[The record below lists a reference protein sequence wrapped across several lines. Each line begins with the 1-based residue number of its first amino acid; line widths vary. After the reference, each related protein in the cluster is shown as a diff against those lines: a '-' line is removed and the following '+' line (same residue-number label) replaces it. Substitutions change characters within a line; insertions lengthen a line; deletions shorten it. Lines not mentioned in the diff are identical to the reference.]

1 MNEIMTDK
9 AENVNMI
16 RLNREI
22 RQLMNERD
30 NLIHR
35 FEDK

>member
-1 MNEIMTDK
+1 MTDK